1 MTIKHP
7 ISWEKIQANL
17 PAQTKDFVS
26 IGDLSKATGLPISLI
41 REWENKKKM
50 PQAIRPGGEVGHRFF
65 AVDSLRTWIEQL
77 NEGEIKNR

>member
-7 ISWEKIQANL
+7 ISWEEIQANL
-17 PAQTKDFVS
+17 PPETKNLVS